1 MQACFILLI
10 KELSL
15 HSTIVRNWS
24 SYGWKKVEFV
34 HSGFESANGVLTV
47 FVEISHDLIEVR
59 REGAFP
65 KK

>member
-24 SYGWKKVEFV
+24 SYSWKKVEFV
-34 HSGFESANGVLTV
+34 HSGFKYQWS
-47 FVEISHDLIEVR
+47 IDSIC
-59 REGAFP
+59 
-65 KK
+65 